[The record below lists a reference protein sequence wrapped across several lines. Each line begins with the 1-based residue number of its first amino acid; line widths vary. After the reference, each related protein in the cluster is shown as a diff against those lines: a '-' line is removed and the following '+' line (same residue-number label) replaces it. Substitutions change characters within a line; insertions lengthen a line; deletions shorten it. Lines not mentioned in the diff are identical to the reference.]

1 MAQNN
6 LSNKSENYEDM
17 LIYIAELYYLRGLSQ
32 QQIADITHQ
41 SRTNISRLLKICVE
55 KGIVEFRIKKP
66 TGKRVYTA
74 SQLEQMF
81 NLKKAIVVPNGG
93 TPEQLRRRVAVEAGE
108 YLGSILKD
116 DILIGINWGSTVYE
130 IVKNFAVDRKY
141 DIDVIQLLGG
151 VNSKLRDAD
160 GQHILQAFSSNF
172 NGTGYIL
179 NAPFI
184 VQNKEIKQLLMQEP
198 PIKEHFSKMK
208 KTDIAIL
215 GIGNHTP
222 QSSIY
227 NSGYLTD
234 EEMEMLKNDD
244 AVTDICG
251 YGIDIE
257 GNPVETVTTGRIIGI
272 ELDILK
278 TIPVRIGCLSGVEK
292 SQAVLGALR
301 GGYINVLVIDEE
313 TANAV
318 MIAEVDNKHSK

>member
-6 LSNKSENYEDM
+6 LSNKSESYEDM
-17 LIYIAELYYLRGLSQ
+17 LIYIAELYYLKGLSQ
-32 QQIADITHQ
+32 QQIADLTNQ

-66 TGKRVYTA
+66 TGKRIYTA

-93 TPEQLRRRVAVEAGE
+93 TAEQLKRRVAIEAGE
-108 YLGSILKD
+108 YLRSILKD
-116 DILIGINWGSTVYE
+116 NILIGINWGSTVYE
-130 IVKNFAVDRKY
+130 IVKNFTVNHKY
-141 DIDVIQLLGG
+141 NIDVIQLLGG

-160 GQHILQAFSSNF
+160 GQHILQTFSSNF

-184 VQNKEIKQLLMQEP
+184 VKNQQIKQLLMEEP
-198 PIKEHFSKMK
+198 PIKEHFCKMK
-208 KTDIAIL
+208 KTDVAIL

-234 EEMEMLKNDD
+234 DEMEMLKNDE

-251 YGIDIE
+251 FGIDIN
-257 GNPVETVTTGRIIGI
+257 GNPVETVTTNRIIGI
-272 ELDILK
+272 DLNILK
-278 TIPVRIGCLSGVEK
+278 NIPIRMGCSAGAEK
-292 SQAVLGALR
+292 IEAVLGALR

-313 TANAV
+313 TANSI
-318 MIAEVDNKHSK
+318 MLEQINRK

>member
-6 LSNKSENYEDM
+6 LTSKSENYEDM
-17 LIYIAELYYLRGLSQ
+17 LIYIAELYYLKGLSQ
-32 QQIADITHQ
+32 QQIADLTHQ

-74 SQLEQMF
+74 SQLEQTF

-93 TPEQLRRRVAVEAGE
+93 TDEQLKRRVAIEAGE
-108 YLGSILKD
+108 YLRSILKD

-130 IVKNFAVDRKY
+130 IVKNFSVNHKY
-141 DIDVIQLLGG
+141 NIDVIQLLGG

-160 GQHILQAFSSNF
+160 GQHILQSFASNF
-172 NGTGYIL
+172 NGSGYIL

-184 VQNKEIKQLLMQEP
+184 VKNKDIKELLMDEP
-198 PIKEHFSKMK
+198 PIKDHFEKMT

-234 EEMEMLKNDD
+234 EEMEMLKNDN

-251 YGIDIE
+251 YGIDID
-257 GNPVETVTTGRIIGI
+257 GNPVETVTTNRIIGI
-272 ELDILK
+272 NLDTLK
-278 TIPVRIGCLSGVEK
+278 TIPIRMGCSSGINK
-292 SQAVLGALR
+292 TQAVLGALR

-318 MIAEVDNKHSK
+318 MIEEINGK

>member
-6 LSNKSENYEDM
+6 LTSKSENYEDM
-17 LIYIAELYYLRGLSQ
+17 LIYIAELYYLKGLSQ
-32 QQIADITHQ
+32 QQIADLTHQ

-66 TGKRVYTA
+66 SGKRVYTA
-74 SQLEQMF
+74 SQLEQTF

-93 TPEQLRRRVAVEAGE
+93 TDEQLKKKSSHRSGGISKKYFKRRYFNRNK
-108 YLGSILKD
+108 LGFDCIR
-116 DILIGINWGSTVYE
+116 NR
-130 IVKNFAVDRKY
+130 KNFSVNHKY
-141 DIDVIQLLGG
+141 NIDVIQLLGG

-160 GQHILQAFSSNF
+160 GQHILQSFASNF
-172 NGTGYIL
+172 NGSGYIL

-184 VQNKEIKQLLMQEP
+184 VKNKEIKELLMDEP
-198 PIKEHFSKMK
+198 PIKDHFEKMT

-234 EEMEMLKNDD
+234 EEMEMLKNDN

-251 YGIDIE
+251 YGIDID
-257 GNPVETVTTGRIIGI
+257 GNPVETVTTNRIIGI
-272 ELDILK
+272 NLDTLK
-278 TIPVRIGCLSGVEK
+278 TIPIRMGCSSGINK
-292 SQAVLGALR
+292 TQAVLGALR

-313 TANAV
+313 TANVV
-318 MIAEVDNKHSK
+318 MIEAINGK